1 MAIVSIKIP
10 QLGEGLQEALLVEL
24 LKQPGDAVLR
34 DEPLFTMET
43 DKAMSDVESPFAG
56 TLVQWLVE
64 VDSVL
69 EIGTEI
75 AIVDTAVEEHIASA
89 PAFDQPITLSSDADQ
104 PESFVPRAASGFSE
118 KIGALIAPKTRKF
131 LINQNILDLAKDI
144 PAAGRKLTIADVE
157 AFLKERRENSDAFSD
172 SLTRATPAQD
182 AVDRDSQ
189 PPPRSVSTAFELT
202 PIPKNQIK
210 LNYRLTKAAQTCV
223 PVTLVADWP
232 WENIQAIRDRVRDLG
247 GPTSFA
253 MLCWCIAAAVKKH
266 AAFRSSVSSDGRSY
280 KVFQHV
286 NLGIAVGL
294 ENDQLVTAVIKRAD
308 QMTAFEFF
316 AAYRQQIELAKQGV
330 DQADESTTM
339 MVSNI
344 GNMGMRIGIPAIVAP
359 AVATLAIGTP
369 EARPVPDGDS
379 FRFQRTI
386 CATMA
391 FDHRVANGVGA
402 ANFMNDIKQ
411 LIESFTM

>member
-24 LKQPGDAVLR
+24 LKQPGDSVDR

-43 DKAMSDVESPFAG
+43 DKATSDVESPYAG
-56 TLVQWLVE
+56 KLVEWLVE

-75 AIVDTAVEEHIASA
+75 ALLDTAVEEHIAA
-89 PAFDQPITLSSDADQ
+89 GPAFDHGITLSQEGEHPD
-104 PESFVPRAASGFSE
+104 GFDNRSN
-118 KIGALIAPKTRKF
+118 KPKVRRSAGALVAPRTRKF
-131 LINQNILDLAKDI
+131 LIDQNILELAKDI

-157 AFLKERRENSDAFSD
+157 AFLERS
-172 SLTRATPAQD
+172 RAESADQTPPEEA
-182 AVDRDSQ
+182 SN
-189 PPPRSVSTAFELT
+189 AFELVPVAKT
-202 PIPKNQIK
+202 QIK
-210 LNYRLTKAAQTCV
+210 LNYRLTKAAQSCV

-232 WENIQAIRDRVRDLG
+232 WTKIEAIRSRVRASG

-253 MLCWCIAAAVKKH
+253 MLCWCIAQAVGQH
-266 AAFRSSVSSDGRSY
+266 DSFRSSLTTDGKSY
-280 KVFQHV
+280 KVFKHV
-286 NLGIAVGL
+286 NLGIAVGIG
-294 ENDQLVTAVIKRAD
+294 NDELVTAVIKNAD
-308 QMTAFEFF
+308 QLTSDDFF
-316 AAYRQQIELAKQGV
+316 AAYRRQVDLAKQGV
-330 DQADESTTM
+330 DQADVSTTM

-359 AVATLAIGTP
+359 AVATLAIG
-369 EARPVPDGDS
+369 APVSQPIPDGDS
-379 FRFQRTI
+379 FRFERMI

-402 ANFMNDIKQ
+402 ANFMNEIKQ
-411 LIESFTM
+411 QIELFTL

>member
-24 LKQPGDAVLR
+24 LKQPGDDVLR

-43 DKAMSDVESPFAG
+43 DKAMSDVESPYAG

-64 VDSVL
+64 VDTVL

-75 AIVDTAVEEHIASA
+75 AIVDTAVKEPIAA
-89 PAFDQPITLSSDADQ
+89 GPALDRPITHSNEPDRSRDAAAPCED
-104 PESFVPRAASGFSE
+104 RAAA
-118 KIGALIAPKTRKF
+118 ALIAPKTRKF
-131 LINQNILDLAKDI
+131 LIDRNILELAKDI

-157 AFLKERRENSDAFSD
+157 TFLKQRRQTND
-172 SLTRATPAQD
+172 SLSEHATQNIHPTHG
-182 AVDRDSQ
+182 DSGR
-189 PPPRSVSTAFELT
+189 PSPVVANAFELT
-202 PIPKNQIK
+202 AISKNQIK

-232 WENIQAIRDRVRDLG
+232 WENIQAIRNRVRDLG

-266 AAFRSSVSSDGRSY
+266 AAFRSSVTGDGRSY

-294 ENDQLVTAVIKRAD
+294 ENDQLVTAVIKQAD

-330 DQADESTTM
+330 DQADESTTL

-344 GNMGMRIGIPAIVAP
+344 GNLGMRIGIPAIVAP
-359 AVATLAIGTP
+359 AVATLAIGSP
-369 EARPVPDGDS
+369 EARPVAEGDS
-379 FRFQRTI
+379 FRFLKTI

-411 LIESFTM
+411 QIESFTM